1 MAESKSMAE
10 NAITDS
16 FPVSIIMERS
26 EVRHRDMTFPQW
38 KVVGFVAGEHIVRDD
53 CHCTVIHSS
62 AGREQYLWTGY
73 TVRLYK
79 DSAES
84 YWYNLVGANPYLF
97 VLCREHDEY
106 GMAPFIVSA
115 NYDEANAFMEVSGT
129 VFSAPIPPVIYQWLE
144 RYVVENYQPQEP
156 KKRSRMNWTKEGES
170 G

>member
-1 MAESKSMAE
+1 MAESRSMAE
-10 NAITDS
+10 NVISDA
-16 FPVSIIMERS
+16 FPVSIILERS

-38 KVVGFVAGEHIVRDD
+38 KVAGIIAGENIVSKDRQ
-53 CHCTVIHSS
+53 CTIIHSS

-73 TVRLYK
+73 SVRLYK

-84 YWYNLVGANPYLF
+84 YWCNLVGANPYLF

-115 NYDEANAFMEVSGT
+115 NYDEANAFMEMNGMVY
-129 VFSAPIPPVIYQWLE
+129 SAPIPPVIYQWLE

-156 KKRSRMNWTKEGES
+156 KKRRRANWTKEGES